1 MGWCRA
7 CQVLTLTSVVPVGT
21 RRRGGSYG
29 SFGRLLCWNWGTPT
43 PLEPTVVGHE
53 NASVREGGR
62 RWRSSQTPECNAVD
76 TVKDHQVWCTE
87 TTEQTRTWGMFPM
100 GTHNDSKHHS
110 TPTLVLPRTL
120 WGG

>member
-62 RWRSSQTPECNAVD
+62 RRRSSQTPERNAVD
-76 TVKDHQVWCTE
+76 TVKDHQVCGTE
-87 TTEQTRTWGMFPM
+87 THEQAATCSLFAMVS
-100 GTHNDSKHHS
+100 HE
-110 TPTLVLPRTL
+110 
-120 WGG
+120 